1 MGSKQLKAI
10 GQSVFIVIWFYMVS
24 FITSGL
30 VGVCSKYPVQLLQQH
45 SHLLNGISYII
56 IFLGIYLILDRRHPI
71 TLWKELEVS
80 HIKEV
85 ILYIGMGIGTY
96 LIGITIT
103 NLLINFFP
111 EYHEINQSFNEY
123 EPILRFVGMV
133 LLPPLVE
140 EYLFRDQIQGCLKK
154 GFGKEIAIIGQA
166 LLFGMLHFYT
176 LQKIYA
182 TILGILFGIVKEKQG
197 IKATIWM
204 HMTVNFIGWF
214 MGCLINY

>member
-1 MGSKQLKAI
+1 
-10 GQSVFIVIWFYMVS
+10 
-24 FITSGL
+24 
-30 VGVCSKYPVQLLQQH
+30 
-45 SHLLNGISYII
+45 
-56 IFLGIYLILDRRHPI
+56 
-71 TLWKELEVS
+71 
-80 HIKEV
+80 
-85 ILYIGMGIGTY
+85 
-96 LIGITIT
+96 
-103 NLLINFFP
+103 
-111 EYHEINQSFNEY
+111 
-123 EPILRFVGMV
+123 MV

-214 MGCLINY
+214 MGCLITGCS